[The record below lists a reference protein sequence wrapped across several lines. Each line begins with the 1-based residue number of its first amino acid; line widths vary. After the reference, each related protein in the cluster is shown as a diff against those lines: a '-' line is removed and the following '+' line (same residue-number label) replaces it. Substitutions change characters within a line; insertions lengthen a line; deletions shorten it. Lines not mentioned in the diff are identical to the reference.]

1 MFLQNN
7 TNTDKMM
14 EFDAFAR
21 VIKQRKS
28 NNLGRI
34 FLISIGFG
42 ALVLL
47 LPWTQ
52 NIKSKGLVS
61 TLSPNQRPQQI
72 NSIIA
77 GRIEKWYIQDGQKV
91 QKGDTL
97 LQISE
102 IKEEYLDASL
112 LDRVDEQIK
121 AKSDAMDF
129 YSQKANTA
137 TLQENAL
144 NQSLQFKLEQ
154 TRNKLK
160 QYTLQ
165 VESDSMAYRAANNQF
180 KISDEQLDRQKKLYE
195 AGLKSLT
202 DFEQKQQYFQE
213 ALAKKISA
221 ENKFY
226 NGKNEL
232 LNIKL
237 DLLASQQE
245 YTEKISKTDGDRFAA
260 LSQVSATESEVAKLK
275 NQYANYKK
283 RQGFYIIKAPQDGQI
298 MRSVKAGIGE
308 TVKEGELLMQ
318 IVPDVFEPA
327 VEMFINPLDLAL
339 ISIGEKVQIQFDGFP
354 AIVFSGWPAAS
365 YGIFKGKVVAIDQ
378 SITPNGQFRIWVEPA
393 KNEKKWPKQIRFG
406 SGTQNITLLKDVP
419 LGYELWRQ
427 INGFPPDFYQAPKA
441 DLNGK
446 NEK

>member
-1 MFLQNN
+1 MFLQSKI
-7 TNTDKMM
+7 NTDKMM
-14 EFDAFAR
+14 EFGAFAE
-21 VIKQRKS
+21 VIKQRKPNS
-28 NNLGRI
+28 LVKIFFIAAGLGVI
-34 FLISIGFG
+34 
-42 ALVLL
+42 VLL

-91 QKGDTL
+91 KKGDTL
-97 LQISE
+97 LRISE
-102 IKEEYLDASL
+102 IKEDYLDVDL
-112 LDRVDEQIK
+112 LSRVNDQIS

-137 TLQENAL
+137 AQQQNAL
-144 NQSLQFKLEQ
+144 NQSLKFKLEQ
-154 TRNKLK
+154 TKNKLK

-165 VESDSMAYRAANNQF
+165 VQSDSMSYVATNNQF
-180 KISDEQLDRQKKLYE
+180 NISKEQLDRQKKLFD

-202 DFEQKQQYFQE
+202 DFEQKQQYLQE
-213 ALAKKISA
+213 ALAKKISS

-245 YTEKISKTDGDRFAA
+245 YSEKISKIDGDKFTA
-260 LSQVSATESEVAKLK
+260 LSQVSATEGEVAKLK

-283 RQGFYIIKAPQDGQI
+283 RQGFYIITAPQDGQI

-308 TVKEGELLMQ
+308 TVKEGEQLMQ
-318 IVPDVFEPA
+318 IVPDSFNPA
-327 VEMFINPLDLAL
+327 VEMFISPLDLSL

-365 YGIFKGKVVAIDQ
+365 YGIFEGKVAAIDQ
-378 SITPNGQFRIWVEPA
+378 SINTNGKFRVWVTPAGG
-393 KNEKKWPKQIRFG
+393 KKWPKEIRFG
-406 SGTQNITLLKDVP
+406 SGTQNITLLKDVL

-427 INGFPPDFYQAPKA
+427 INGFPPDFYKA
-441 DLNGK
+441 SIGDK
-446 NEK
+446 QSKDEK

>member
-7 TNTDKMM
+7 INNDKMM
-14 EFDAFAR
+14 EFDAFAE

-28 NNLGRI
+28 NSLGKI
-34 FLISIGFG
+34 FLITAGFC
-42 ALVLL
+42 LFILL

-91 QKGDTL
+91 KKGDTL
-97 LQISE
+97 LRISE
-102 IKEEYLDASL
+102 IKEDYLDADL
-112 LDRVDEQIK
+112 LSRVNDQIS

-137 TLQENAL
+137 TQQQNAL
-144 NQSLQFKLEQ
+144 NQSLKFKLEQ
-154 TRNKLK
+154 TKNKLK

-165 VESDSMAYRAANNQF
+165 VQSDSVSYVAANNQF
-180 KISDEQLDRQKKLYE
+180 NISKEQLDRQKKLFD

-202 DFEQKQQYFQE
+202 DFEQKQQYLQE
-213 ALAKKISA
+213 ALAKRIST

-237 DLLASQQE
+237 DLLAAQQE
-245 YTEKISKTDGDRFAA
+245 YFEKISKTDGDKFTA
-260 LSQVSATESEVAKLK
+260 LSQVSASEGEVAKLK

-283 RQGFYIIKAPQDGQI
+283 RQGFYIITAPQDGQI
-298 MRSVKAGIGE
+298 MRSIKAGIGE
-308 TVKEGELLMQ
+308 TVKEGEQLMQ
-318 IVPDVFEPA
+318 IVPDSFNPA
-327 VEMFINPLDLAL
+327 VEMFISPLDLSL
-339 ISIGEKVQIQFDGFP
+339 ISVGENVQIQFDGFP
-354 AIVFSGWPAAS
+354 AIVFSGWPDAS

-378 SITPNGQFRIWVEPA
+378 SINNDGQFRVWVAPSG
-393 KNEKKWPKQIRFG
+393 KKWPKAIRFG
-406 SGTQNITLLKDVP
+406 SGTQNITLLKDVL

-427 INGFPPDFYQAPKA
+427 INGFPPDFYKAPKM
-441 DLNGK
+441 NNQGK
-446 NEK
+446 DEK

>member
-1 MFLQNN
+1 MFLQKNI
-7 TNTDKMM
+7 NTDKMM
-14 EFDAFAR
+14 QFDAFAE

-28 NNLGRI
+28 NSLVKI
-34 FLISIGFG
+34 FLVATGLCVI
-42 ALVLL
+42 VLL

-52 NIKSKGLVS
+52 NIKSKGVVS

-91 QKGDTL
+91 KKGDTL

-102 IKEEYLDASL
+102 VKEEYLDADL
-112 LDRVDEQIK
+112 LSRVNDQID
-121 AKSDAMDF
+121 AKSDAMNF

-137 TLQENAL
+137 KQQQNAL
-144 NQSLQFKLEQ
+144 NQSLTFKLEQ
-154 TRNKLK
+154 TKNKLK

-165 VESDSMAYRAANNQF
+165 VQSDSISYIAANNQY
-180 KISDEQLDRQKKLYE
+180 KISVEQLNRQEKLFE

-202 DFEQKQQYFQE
+202 DFEQKQQYLQE
-213 ALAKKISA
+213 ALAKKIST

-226 NGKNEL
+226 NSKNEL

-245 YTEKISKTDGDRFAA
+245 YFEKISKTDGDRFTA
-260 LSQVSATESEVAKLK
+260 LSQVSATEGEVSKLK
-275 NQYANYKK
+275 NQFANYKK
-283 RQGFYIIKAPQDGQI
+283 RQGFYIITAPQDGQI
-298 MRSVKAGIGE
+298 MRSIKAGIGE
-308 TVKEGELLMQ
+308 TVKEGEQLMQ
-318 IVPDVFEPA
+318 IVPVIFEPA
-327 VEMFINPLDLAL
+327 VEMFINPLDFAL

-365 YGIFKGKVVAIDQ
+365 YGIFEGKVAAVDQ
-378 SITPNGQFRIWVEPA
+378 SITPTGQFRVWVTPSKTA
-393 KNEKKWPKQIRFG
+393 KWPKQIRFG

-427 INGFPPDFYQAPKA
+427 INGFPPDFYQAPKNNKT
-441 DLNGK
+441 DK
-446 NEK
+446 DEK

>member
-1 MFLQNN
+1 MFLQSKI
-7 TNTDKMM
+7 NTDKMM
-14 EFDAFAR
+14 EFGAFAE
-21 VIKQRKS
+21 VIKQQKS
-28 NNLGRI
+28 NSLGKV
-34 FLISIGFG
+34 FLFAAGFC
-42 ALVLL
+42 LIILL

-91 QKGDTL
+91 KKGDTL
-97 LQISE
+97 LTISE
-102 IKEEYLDASL
+102 IKEDYLDADL
-112 LDRVDEQIK
+112 LSRVKDQIG

-137 TLQENAL
+137 AQQQNAL
-144 NQSLQFKLEQ
+144 NQSLKFKLEQ
-154 TRNKLK
+154 TKNKLK

-165 VESDSMAYRAANNQF
+165 VQSDSMSYVAANNQF
-180 KISDEQLDRQKKLYE
+180 NISKEQLDRQKKLFD

-202 DFEQKQQYFQE
+202 DFEQKQQYLQE
-213 ALAKKISA
+213 ALAKRIST

-237 DLLASQQE
+237 DLLAAQQE
-245 YTEKISKTDGDRFAA
+245 YFEKISKTEGDKFTA
-260 LSQVSATESEVAKLK
+260 LSQVSATEGEVAKLK

-283 RQGFYIIKAPQDGQI
+283 RQGFYIITAPQDGQI
-298 MRSVKAGIGE
+298 MRSIKAGIGE
-308 TVKEGELLMQ
+308 TVKEGEQLMQ
-318 IVPDVFEPA
+318 IVPDSFDPA
-327 VEMFINPLDLAL
+327 VEMFVSPLDLSL

-354 AIVFSGWPAAS
+354 AIVFSGWPDAS
-365 YGIFKGKVVAIDQ
+365 YGIFEGKIVAIDQ
-378 SITPNGQFRIWVEPA
+378 SINANGQFRVWVSPSG
-393 KNEKKWPKQIRFG
+393 KTWPKEIRFG
-406 SGTQNITLLKDVP
+406 SGTQNITLLKDVL

-427 INGFPPDFYQAPKA
+427 INGFPPDFYKAPKV
-441 DLNGK
+441 DKQGK
-446 NEK
+446 DEK